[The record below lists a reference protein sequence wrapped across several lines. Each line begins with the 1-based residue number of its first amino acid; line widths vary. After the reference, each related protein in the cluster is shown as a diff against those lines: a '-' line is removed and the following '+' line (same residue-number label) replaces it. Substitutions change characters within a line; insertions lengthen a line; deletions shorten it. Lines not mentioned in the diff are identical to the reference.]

1 MYGKPKNRIHS
12 EDLLKKYLKNGEG
25 KLEEI
30 KVQYHCRFYV
40 EAIGIQ
46 DTLRQLTGEE
56 YEIVQDGV
64 DGWIIQVS

>member
-1 MYGKPKNRIHS
+1 MHGKPKSRIHS
-12 EDLLKKYLKNGEG
+12 EDLLTKYLKSGEG

-30 KVQYHCRFYV
+30 KDQYRCRFYV

-46 DTLRQLTGEE
+46 DTLRQMTGES

-64 DGWIIQVS
+64 NGWIFQGP